1 MAVSLI
7 QVPYMLGDERQGASE
22 GPARL
27 VEAGALDLFER
38 RGTNV
43 CLERIERGGAY
54 RDTATASVDVGKRL
68 AATVRRAVAEHRVP
82 VILAGS
88 CDVGK
93 GVISGIGSERCGI
106 VWVDAHADFNTPETT
121 SSGFFAGMSLA
132 IVLGHCYTS
141 LWADVG
147 DGASV
152 SENATL
158 LLGVRDVD
166 PAERTRLATAGVD
179 VVRWQGGEPA
189 GDVAASMDR
198 LSSTVESVY
207 LHIDVDAL
215 DPSVAPGVV
224 DEPVPGGLSTEDVV
238 RAIDAVAARFRIRA
252 ATLATYDPR
261 VDEDDRTLRTCLRI
275 IAELADALTPERGYR
290 PAS

>member
-7 QVPYMLGDERQGASE
+7 QVPYMLGDERHGASE

-27 VEAGALDLFER
+27 VEAGALDLLER
-38 RGTNV
+38 NGTNV
-43 CLERIERGGAY
+43 RLERIERGGAY
-54 RDTATASVDVGKRL
+54 RDTATASVDVGNRL
-68 AATVRRAVAEHRVP
+68 AATVRRAVADGRVP
-82 VILAGS
+82 VVLAGS
-88 CDVGK
+88 CDVSK

-106 VWVDAHADFNTPETT
+106 VCVDAHADFNTPET
-121 SSGFFAGMSLA
+121 SPSGFFAGMSLA

-141 LWADVG
+141 LWADLG

-152 SENATL
+152 SEDATL

-166 PAERTRLATAGVD
+166 PAEGTRLATAGFD
-179 VVRWQGGEPA
+179 VVRWEGGQPA

-198 LSSTVESVY
+198 LSSTVETVY

-224 DEPVPGGLSTEDVV
+224 DEPVPGGLSVDDVV
-238 RAIDAVAARFRIRA
+238 FAIDAVAARFGIRA

-261 VDEDDRTLRTCLRI
+261 VDEDERTLRTCLRI
-275 IAELADALTPERGYR
+275 IGELAQALTPERGDR